1 MAGLL
6 LYSLQILVCLQRT
19 VNRITFVFN
28 SKVSKTELCVVS
40 FFTLTLVLHA
50 GHTAIICS
58 FFFFST
64 YRPIGGVLLRVTAA
78 MAGAVCGQTLPVVV
92 KAQTISRF
100 AEPLFQ
106 ELLLFFFFCCHSL
119 GCTLFL
125 KKQTAKSMEVKQ
137 NRPVKEKVWRKWN
150 ERKK

>member
-1 MAGLL
+1 M
-6 LYSLQILVCLQRT
+6 
-19 VNRITFVFN
+19 
-28 SKVSKTELCVVS
+28 VSV
-40 FFTLTLVLHA
+40 FTLALVLHA

-106 ELLLFFFFCCHSL
+106 ALSLSLSFFFFFSSATHCAALS
-119 GCTLFL
+119 
-125 KKQTAKSMEVKQ
+125 S
-137 NRPVKEKVWRKWN
+137 
-150 ERKK
+150 